1 MAEDHEMVQPA
12 LIPHRAESQQ
22 GTQCFPRSW
31 ACKHKKVTAAALKF
45 KPSSQE
51 LNQLQLPLPRLD
63 RGCVAIGVD
72 LGRQVEA
79 DGGDIASRE
88 D

>member
-1 MAEDHEMVQPA
+1 MAEDHKMVQPA

-22 GTQCFPRSW
+22 GTQGFSRSW
-31 ACKHKKVTAAALKF
+31 ACKHKKVAAAARKL

-63 RGCVAIGVD
+63 RGFVAIVVD
-72 LGRQVEA
+72 RGREVEA
-79 DGGDIASRE
+79 DG
-88 D
+88 

>member
-31 ACKHKKVTAAALKF
+31 ACKHKKVAAAALKF
-45 KPSSQE
+45 EPAPQE
-51 LNQLQLPLPRLD
+51 LDQLLLPLSWLD
-63 RGCVAIGVD
+63 KYWVLIGVD
-72 LGRQVEA
+72 LGREVEA
-79 DGGDIASRE
+79 DG
-88 D
+88 